1 MKKEISQNRRTWSTL
16 NVITKYP
23 AQWIKQDPPKGIS
36 NTEMSE
42 HQEEREDQIN
52 VKEIGYIQR
61 IQSPIV
67 SDYSTIT
74 YKLEDSWSMTKM
86 KKKYLQCWVV
96 YPAKL

>member
-1 MKKEISQNRRTWSTL
+1 
-16 NVITKYP
+16 
-23 AQWIKQDPPKGIS
+23 
-36 NTEMSE
+36 MSE

-74 YKLEDSWSMTKM
+74 YKLEDS
-86 KKKYLQCWVV
+86 
-96 YPAKL
+96 